1 MKRTLVARLLNRR
14 LIGVLAGFGVAL
26 ICGCG
31 SDASTRPEVSATLND
46 EVVGEV
52 PLPENPVNKFPV
64 PIGFTALVLRDAVQ
78 LGWEPPAMGY
88 MAVVHCDGVQVATMD
103 ARLGHFDD
111 TCMTTGMHR
120 YSLCF
125 VMGNTVGEQV
135 HLMVNVVPPKPDK
148 DQEIPLP
155 EDGRIK

>member
-14 LIGVLAGFGVAL
+14 LIGALAGLGIVM

-31 SDASTRPEVSATLND
+31 SDDSTRPEISATLND

-52 PLPENPVNKFPV
+52 PLPEDLMNKFPV
-64 PIGFTALVLRDAVQ
+64 PAGFNAVVLADCVQ
-78 LGWEPPAMGY
+78 LGWEAPAMGY
-88 MAVVHCDGVQVATMD
+88 TAVVHCDGVQIAAME
-103 ARLGHFDD
+103 ARIGHFDD

-125 VMGNTVGEQV
+125 TRGNTVGPQV
-135 HLMVNVVPPKPDK
+135 HLMVSVVPPKPDK
-148 DQEIPLP
+148 EEEIPLP
-155 EDGRIK
+155 ENGRIQ